1 MKRKLLI
8 KSKKINFF
16 PSYTIKNNNGN
27 LIKILE
33 KKKYVVEKFCR
44 VLYFRD

>member
-1 MKRKLLI
+1 MKKKLLI

-16 PSYTIKNNNGN
+16 PSYTVKNNNGN

-33 KKKYVVEKFCR
+33 KKKYVIEKVRR